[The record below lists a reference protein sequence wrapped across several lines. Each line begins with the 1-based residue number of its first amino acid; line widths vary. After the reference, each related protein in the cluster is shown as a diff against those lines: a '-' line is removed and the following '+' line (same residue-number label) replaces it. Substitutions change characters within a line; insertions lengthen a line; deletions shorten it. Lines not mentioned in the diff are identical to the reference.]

1 MYEYILKHEAFMR
14 KALDGDKYERS
25 WLLEYHHRQILYV
38 QHERLIHLIITLFF
52 ALIFLGSV
60 ICTFCYDSLLLPLL
74 DLILLILVAFYIR
87 HYYRLEN
94 CLERWYKL
102 YTKLKLEEVDES
114 INFKANF
121 PY

>member
-1 MYEYILKHEAFMR
+1 MYDYILKHEDFMHR
-14 KALDGDKYERS
+14 AIQNSNYDRA
-25 WLLEYHHRQILYV
+25 WLLDYHHTQITYV
-38 QHERLIHLIITLFF
+38 QHERLIHLLITLFF
-52 ALIFLGSV
+52 TFLFLGSV

-74 DLILLILVAFYIR
+74 DLILLILISFYIR

-102 YTKLKLEEVDES
+102 YTKIKLEEIGETA
-114 INFKANF
+114 NFKANF